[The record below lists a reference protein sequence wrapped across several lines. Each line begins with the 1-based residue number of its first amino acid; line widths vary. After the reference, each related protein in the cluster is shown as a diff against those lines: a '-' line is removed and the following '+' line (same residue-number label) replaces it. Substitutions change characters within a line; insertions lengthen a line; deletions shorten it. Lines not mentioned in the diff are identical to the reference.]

1 MHKLIIDGFDTDELV
16 AHLERSP
23 TKKLIMELNHSYG
36 LKVISVSKSDEVY
49 TKLPDEFYMGYES
62 NGLALCNVWTE
73 KDLGGGVKYNIR
85 TPYYN
90 KDRGSN
96 NSDKE
101 TLFSCKLSSLMAT
114 IKRQRVILS
123 PEELQVHLF
132 VLLETSKYSY
142 ADSFGDTNKRIH
154 EVDVDDVH
162 VLLSR
167 ILDGKDVEGVALDLN
182 KCKIALDKYNKAN
195 TIRLEGTRECERLYE
210 QPFYFIGSTGVE
222 GNDLLIGV
230 LKRKSGMNRINFRD
244 GKGGGNTQ
252 DYEII
257 KPLKRFKD
265 FDDAE
270 HGHIKGL
277 LTMHKVASESKEFHY
292 KHLIPQLPHR
302 RVHINKDLD
311 MVSFHSLLGSQNFYN
326 INAVITPY
334 GEA

>member
-1 MHKLIIDGFDTDELV
+1 MHKLIMEGFDTDELV
-16 AHLERSP
+16 AHLDNSP
-23 TKKLIMELNHSYG
+23 TKKLIMELNHAYG
-36 LKVISVSKSDEVY
+36 LKVINVGKGETY
-49 TKLPDEFYMGYES
+49 TREPDEFYMGYEG
-62 NGLALCNVWTE
+62 NGLAFCNVWTE
-73 KDLGGGVKYNIR
+73 KDLGGGIKYNFR
-85 TPYYN
+85 TPFYC
-90 KDRGSN
+90 KERGGST
-96 NSDKE
+96 SDKE

-114 IKRQRVILS
+114 IKKQRVVLS
-123 PEELQVHLF
+123 PAELQAHLYNE
-132 VLLETSKYSY
+132 LDHSRYIYLE
-142 ADSFGDTNKRIH
+142 SFGDTSKRIH
-154 EVDVDDVH
+154 DVDVDDIH

-167 ILDGKDVEGVALDLN
+167 LLDGKDVEGVALDLN

-195 TIRLEGTRECERLYE
+195 TIRLESNKECERIYE
-210 QPFYFIGSTGVE
+210 QPFYFIGSTGID

-230 LKRKSGMNRINFRD
+230 LKRKVGMNRINYRGSKNF
-244 GKGGGNTQ
+244 GQCQ
-252 DYEII
+252 DYEIV